1 MMPRRFSTRGL
12 RKHRPY
18 HVADAARTIGACR
31 ATVLRWIRSGEL
43 PAVVDSRP
51 FLICGDDL
59 IAFLKARRRSHRK
72 SALDEA
78 FCVKCRAFK
87 HPDFGT
93 ARITI
98 GKGGR
103 PQLRGFCESCGTA
116 MMKPIAR
123 GNAIELAAI
132 LAGSHKQA
140 G

>member
-1 MMPRRFSTRGL
+1 MPRRFSTRGV

-18 HVADAARTIGACR
+18 RVADAARTIGACR

-43 PAVVDSRP
+43 PALVDSRP
-51 FLICGDDL
+51 FLIRGDDL
-59 IAFLKARRRSHRK
+59 IAFLKARRRTHRK

-78 FCVKCRAFK
+78 FCVKCRLFK
-87 HPDFGT
+87 RPNFAT
-93 ARITI
+93 ARIVI

-103 PQLRGFCESCGTA
+103 PQLRGVCESCGTA

-123 GNAIELAAI
+123 GKASELAAI
-132 LAGSHKQA
+132 LAESQKQA